1 MLFDRECLNCDHIE
15 RDRLEWVDL
24 GDKAWCP
31 VCNWKMF
38 VKMPC
43 SPSLVYVHGS
53 GESALEMATVMDQ
66 MREKSS
72 AGHGNTTIKATA
84 GPNGLTIDDIVTT
97 KKG

>member
-1 MLFDRECLNCDHIE
+1 
-15 RDRLEWVDL
+15 
-24 GDKAWCP
+24 
-31 VCNWKMF
+31 
-38 VKMPC
+38 
-43 SPSLVYVHGS
+43 
-53 GESALEMATVMDQ
+53 MATVMDQ